1 METIPVLDLE
11 RFRQIEFENN
21 NHCSECEYRHTS
33 QACLASADNC
43 PVVCDILYKVIM
55 PLSEGKNEDL
65 ANDFVNWILD
75 NEGFVFQD
83 SPARFIKNNLNKL
96 STHLL
101 EYIDFALENGGLK
114 NRLPI
119 G

>member
-1 METIPVLDLE
+1 MEAIPVLDLE

-21 NHCSECEYRHTS
+21 NHCSDCEYRDKN
-33 QACLASADNC
+33 QACLVDADNC
-43 PVVCDILYKVIM
+43 PVVCDILYKVII
-55 PLSEGKNEDL
+55 PLSEGTNESL
-65 ANDFVNWILD
+65 ANDFISWILD
-75 NEGFVFQD
+75 NEGFIFSD
-83 SPARFIKNNLNKL
+83 SPAQFVKNNLNKL